1 MLGLEFGGGG
11 DFHSRGGLLSERGGG
26 VGSAALTGPVL
37 TRAVAARWGGSD
49 IRPHNQ
55 PAAIPIANPT
65 KTAAA

>member
-37 TRAVAARWGGSD
+37 TRAVAAYGAARTFDPTTSLLRSQSR
-49 IRPHNQ
+49 IRQ
-55 PAAIPIANPT
+55 
-65 KTAAA
+65 